1 MLKESKKKL
10 KERKQTL
17 RESKKLQKGS
27 KKTQEGSKKM
37 LKGSK
42 KDVREVNIFIYF
54 PSTFFT
60 PFQHFL
66 LPHLKAFVKI
76 FYNEHF
82 RTNASFS
89 FQKTKKIYIEY
100 SS

>member
-27 KKTQEGSKKM
+27 KKKTQEGSKKM

-54 PSTFFT
+54 SYTFFT
-60 PFQHFL
+60 SFQHFL

-76 FYNEHF
+76 FYNEHL
-82 RTNASFS
+82 RTNA
-89 FQKTKKIYIEY
+89 
-100 SS
+100 